1 MASAIRTDFFK
12 AAHSRMTEMN
22 SIRDLF
28 EPAEQPGNSKVSRQ
42 QGAASAMQP
51 PECGPWHLPSPRPI
65 VLARVHAQPEGGG
78 AFSTEQ
84 SGSRA
89 GYEWSH
95 P

>member
-51 PECGPWHLPSPRPI
+51 PDGMWPLASAFTQAHCAGSCPRS
-65 VLARVHAQPEGGG
+65 A
-78 AFSTEQ
+78 
-84 SGSRA
+84 
-89 GYEWSH
+89 
-95 P
+95 